1 MISDFILK
9 LISNPN
15 FTGQPISMIEQQI
28 SNFVEQNKQQ
38 MSAVIAS
45 QKFYPGLEV
54 TRPPKNSFKTYAF
67 TSHNRS
73 STKPNR

>member
-15 FTGQPISMIEQQI
+15 FNGQPISVIEQQI

-38 MSAVIAS
+38 MSAIAS
-45 QKFYPGLEV
+45 QKF
-54 TRPPKNSFKTYAF
+54 
-67 TSHNRS
+67 
-73 STKPNR
+73 